1 MKNWL
6 KDICFVTAAGIQV
19 AMIVL
24 HELVCDSLQ
33 KCSRIRVET
42 MDAEQQ
48 YFEGSCVTSFF
59 ISFARFNMWLLSQN
73 L

>member
-19 AMIVL
+19 AMIAL

-33 KCSRIRVET
+33 KCSRITVET
-42 MDAEQQ
+42 MALEQQ
-48 YFEGSCVTSFF
+48 YFEGCCVSSFF
-59 ISFARFNMWLLSQN
+59 VVLPDLTCGFCPRI
-73 L
+73 